1 MAEHDFT
8 SSTGGSR
15 DEEPEY
21 LADHVGIGQG
31 MRYLTKE
38 GQLAISGGEVLLLL
52 TPDQIIVSAPV
63 SEVEILSKPKA
74 SFGTALSLKVGDAT
88 YKVEPEGM
96 SQGLGMFSRKKLQR
110 SKAAVEDFESALE
123 AARCR
128 AT

>member
-1 MAEHDFT
+1 MAEHDVT
-8 SSTGGSR
+8 SSTGGSW

-21 LADHVGIGQG
+21 LAEHVGIGRG
-31 MRYLTKE
+31 MRYVTKE
-38 GQLAISGGEVLLLL
+38 GLLVISGGEVLLLL
-52 TPDQIIVSAPV
+52 TPDEIIDSAPV

-74 SFGTALSLKVGDAT
+74 SFGTALSLKLRDET

-96 SQGLGMFSRKKLQR
+96 SQGLGLFSRKRLRR

-123 AARCR
+123 AARGR